1 MAATGYRSSH
11 FFSGKKFEGL
21 IQRFISFWRSCM
33 VNIKPQ
39 PGIMKIDLYEGG
51 ASELKGQNDVLKLSS
66 NENPFGPSPK
76 AVDAYSI
83 SGKALHRYPST
94 SHDELRRAISRILDL
109 QPENII
115 CGVGSDEIISLL
127 CQTFSGQGD
136 EVIYTEHGFAMYK
149 ISALAAGATPVVAK
163 EKNRTTDIKNI
174 LNKCNENTKLIFI
187 ANPNNPTGTMITLKQ
202 VEELAMKIPKQ
213 ALLVLD
219 GAYAEY
225 VDNYDGG
232 IQLVKNKSNVIMT
245 RTFSKIYGLG
255 GMRVGWGFG
264 PKPVIEALQ
273 RVRGPFNLSVPALA
287 VAEAAITD
295 QDYIKRCKEEN
306 NATRDWFIASLR
318 KLGLACDNSFT
329 NFVLLRF
336 KNKSQAELCDQYLQS
351 KGVIVRRV
359 NGYNLPS
366 SLRITVGD
374 RNTCER
380 LVGLI
385 EEFLVRQ
392 E

>member
-1 MAATGYRSSH
+1 
-11 FFSGKKFEGL
+11 
-21 IQRFISFWRSCM
+21 M

-51 ASELKGQNDVLKLSS
+51 ASDLEGHDEVVKLSS
-66 NENPFGPSPK
+66 NENPLGPSPK
-76 AVDAYSI
+76 VVSAYSL

-94 SHDELRRAISRILDL
+94 SHDELREAISRILDL
-109 QPENII
+109 PSGNII

-127 CQTFSGQGD
+127 CQTFSGEGD

-149 ISALAAGATPVVAK
+149 ISALAAGATPVVVK
-163 EKNRTTDIKNI
+163 EKNRTTDINNI
-174 LNKCNENTKLIFI
+174 LKKCNKNTKLIFI
-187 ANPNNPTGTMITLKQ
+187 ANPNNPTGTMINLEQ
-202 VEELAMKIPKQ
+202 IQELAMKIPKQ
-213 ALLVLD
+213 TLLVLD

-232 IQLVKNKSNVIMT
+232 CQLVKNTSNVIMT

-264 PKPVIEALQ
+264 PKPIIEALL

-287 VAEAAITD
+287 VAAAAIND

-306 NATRDWFIASLR
+306 NSTRDWLISSLR
-318 KLGLACDNSFT
+318 KLGLAWDNSFT
-329 NFVLLRF
+329 NFVLPRF
-336 KNKSQAELCDQYLQS
+336 KNQSQAELCDKYIQS
-351 KGVIVRRV
+351 QGFIVRRV
-359 NGYNLPS
+359 DGYNLPNA
-366 SLRITVGD
+366 LRITVGD

-380 LVGLI
+380 LLSTI
-385 EEFLVRQ
+385 EKFLVGQ
-392 E
+392 K

>member
-1 MAATGYRSSH
+1 
-11 FFSGKKFEGL
+11 
-21 IQRFISFWRSCM
+21 M

-51 ASELKGQNDVLKLSS
+51 ASHLEGQVETVKLSS

-76 AVDAYSI
+76 AVEAYSN

-94 SHDELRRAISRILDL
+94 SHEQLRQAISRILDL
-109 QPENII
+109 PSDNII

-149 ISALAAGATPVVAK
+149 ISALAAGANPIVVK
-163 EKNRTTDIKNI
+163 EKNRTTDIDNI
-174 LNKCNENTKLIFI
+174 LSKCNENTRLIFI
-187 ANPNNPTGTMITLKQ
+187 ANPNNPTGTMINLSQ
-202 VEELAMKIPKQ
+202 VQELAMKIPKQ

-232 IQLVKNKSNVIMT
+232 IQLAKKTDNVIMI

-255 GMRVGWGFG
+255 GMRVGWGFSS
-264 PKPVIEALQ
+264 KSVIEALQ

-287 VAEAAITD
+287 VAEAAIED
-295 QDYIKRCKEEN
+295 QDYVEKCKQEN
-306 NATRDWFIASLR
+306 NTTRDWLIEKLR

-329 NFVLLRF
+329 NFVLPRF
-336 KNKSQAELCDQYLQS
+336 KNQSQAELCDKYLQS
-351 KGVIVRRV
+351 KGFIVRRV
-359 NGYNLPS
+359 DGYNLPDA
-366 SLRITVGD
+366 LRITVGD
-374 RNTCER
+374 RSTCES
-380 LVGLI
+380 LVNII
-385 EEFLVRQ
+385 EEFLVGKK
-392 E
+392 